1 MMATDMM
8 ATVAAQQM
16 MVLRRQRVFLAVMST
31 LLVMTALAG
40 VIGWSSQQTVSRVYH
55 QAVLLLTAEGKP
67 VPANPVTLKPTLSL
81 LSNMSIYIPLIGALM
96 ALVLGHLSLADDES
110 GGVGRLI
117 FSRGISRASYLGGR
131 VLGAGK
137 VLALVSAASLL
148 VSAVSLVVV
157 NGSVPN
163 LAEAGRLLGFY
174 AMSWVYMMIF
184 ALVGMVA
191 VLISRR
197 RSLALLSA
205 LAVWLVVTF
214 AIPQFTSGVR
224 PVALLNPV
232 TPPVNTSAPFFHI
245 TSHAAPLSLSEQY
258 KSAAAQVLQT
268 GPAGSVGTLAG
279 HLLPLVL
286 ALVGLVALATV
297 LVHRHDYS
305 RSGADE

>member
-1 MMATDMM
+1 
-8 ATVAAQQM
+8 
-16 MVLRRQRVFLAVMST
+16 MST
-31 LLVMTALAG
+31 LLVVTALAG
-40 VIGWSSQQTVSRVYH
+40 VIGWSSQQTVARVYH
-55 QAVLLLTAEGKP
+55 QAIPLLTSEGKP
-67 VPANPVTLKPTLSL
+67 VPPNPVTLKPTLSL

-117 FSRGISRASYLGGR
+117 FSRGISRTSYLGGR
-131 VLGAGK
+131 VFGAGT
-137 VLALVSAASLL
+137 VLALVSVISLL
-148 VSAVSLVVV
+148 VSAISLVVV
-157 NGSVPN
+157 NGSVPSF
-163 LAEAGRLLGFY
+163 AEAGRLVGFY
-174 AMSWVYMMIF
+174 AMSWLYMMIF
-184 ALVGMVA
+184 ALVGMVT

-232 TPPVNTSAPFFHI
+232 VPPVSASATFFQI
-245 TSHAAPLSLSEQY
+245 TAHARPLSLSEQY

-268 GPAGSVGTLAG
+268 GQSGSAGSLVSQ
-279 HLLPLVL
+279 LLPLVV
-286 ALVGLVALATV
+286 ALLVLVALAAV
-297 LVHRHDYS
+297 LVLRHDYS

>member
-1 MMATDMM
+1 MMVT
-8 ATVAAQQM
+8 TVAAQQVL
-16 MVLRRQRVFLAVMST
+16 VLRRQRVFLAVTST

-40 VIGWSSQQTVSRVYH
+40 VIGWSSQQTVARVYGE
-55 QAVLLLTAEGKP
+55 AVTLLTSQGQP

-117 FSRGISRASYLGGR
+117 FSRAISRTSYLGGR
-131 VLGAGK
+131 VLGSAV
-137 VLALVSAASLL
+137 VLALVSVA
-148 VSAVSLVVV
+148 SLVVSAISLVLV
-157 NGSVPN
+157 NGSVPSV
-163 LAEAGRLLGFY
+163 AEGGRLLAFY
-174 AMSWVYMMIF
+174 AMSWLYMMIF
-184 ALVGMVA
+184 ALVGMVT

-224 PVALLNPV
+224 PVASLNPI
-232 TPPVNTSAPFFHI
+232 TPPVSTSAAFFHV
-245 TSHAAPLSLSEQY
+245 TSYAQPLSLSEQY

-268 GPAGSVGTLAG
+268 GPAASIGTFAG
-279 HLLPLVL
+279 HLLPLTL
-286 ALVGLVALATV
+286 ALVGLIALASV
-297 LVHRHDYS
+297 LVLRHDYS
-305 RSGADE
+305 RNGSDE